1 MNGTTCD
8 GRIIHY
14 DVSQE
19 IEDLNETDDEDDD
32 ALTYALIPLVEPFSW
47 KMFYRTKY
55 VKSY

>member
-8 GRIIHY
+8 GRIIHH

-32 ALTYALIPLVEPFSW
+32 ALTYALIPLVEPFS
-47 KMFYRTKY
+47 
-55 VKSY
+55 